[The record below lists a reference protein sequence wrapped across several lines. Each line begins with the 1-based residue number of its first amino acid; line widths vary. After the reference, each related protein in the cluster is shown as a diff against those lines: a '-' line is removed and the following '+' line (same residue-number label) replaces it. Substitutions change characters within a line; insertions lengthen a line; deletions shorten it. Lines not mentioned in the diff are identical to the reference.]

1 MNNSAVFEKLY
12 RDNFRILFSFARKF
26 VNDSDACH
34 DIVSDVFEDVWRN
47 FSVLDE
53 TRIKSFLFSS
63 VRNKCIDYL
72 RHADC
77 HSRYVDFVAR
87 VSARCIDTER
97 YLEQQELMEQAHA
110 VVDSIGP
117 PTSDI
122 LYACYVDGKK
132 YKEVAE
138 QMGISIATVKKH
150 MVKALRIIREKRLK
164 T

>member
-87 VSARCIDTER
+87 VSARYIDTER